1 MSDFRSKGP
10 ELLVDLTEHVAAAL
24 GELVSMDDE
33 AARHVA
39 NEVAD
44 RMAAHWGGQNVY
56 FPMGLAGKLSRRD
69 RQIYEEF
76 NGTNQS
82 DLARKWGCR
91 FSGSIRS
98 LKRFERTRSRV
109 AKPICSPRQSMTEW
123 GVFIALVATVLH
135 RLSQFVPA

>member
-39 NEVAD
+39 KEVAD

-82 DLARKWGCR
+82 DLARKWGV
-91 FSGSIRS
+91 S
-98 LKRFERTRSRV
+98 LQWIYKIVKAVRKDEIAR
-109 AKPICSPRQSMTEW
+109 RQTDMFAPP
-123 GVFIALVATVLH
+123 VDD
-135 RLSQFVPA
+135 

>member
-1 MSDFRSKGP
+1 MLLRGGWMSDFRSKGP

-24 GELVSMDDE
+24 KELVSMDE
-33 AARHVA
+33 GAARHVA
-39 NEVAD
+39 LEVAD

-82 DLARKWGCR
+82 DLARKWGV
-91 FSGSIRS
+91 S
-98 LKRFERTRSRV
+98 LQWIYKIVKAVRKDEIAR
-109 AKPICSPRQSMTEW
+109 RQVDMFAPS
-123 GVFIALVATVLH
+123 VDD
-135 RLSQFVPA
+135 